1 MSSRQTAGAW
11 KCIAWRTWR
20 PRQVR
25 HEARR
30 AAPVTPGLFPTDDP
44 VWEAQL
50 VVILAEMA
58 RQVWARTRPPSQER
72 QETGEPADD

>member
-1 MSSRQTAGAW
+1 MKRAGRR
-11 KCIAWRTWR
+11 RT
-20 PRQVR
+20 
-25 HEARR
+25 RR
-30 AAPVTPGLFPTDDP
+30 FEQGIPVTPGLFPTDDP